1 MASYKYVWIFSII
14 ALFCFSCKKKISSA
28 GSSVLTSENYL
39 NGITTDTFDLLTYT
53 VQEDSIITDNAAN
66 VLLGSY
72 NDPELGNFDA
82 SFYTQIL
89 LGGAEPNFGDVGTI
103 ALDSFVLSLEYTGS
117 GHYGDISTQ
126 TFEVYELD
134 ESISLDST
142 YYAFSVKNTKSTNLL
157 SIGAGAI
164 TPTPNENTIVGQ
176 DTLSPQLRIPLDTNL
191 ARAFIDEAVS
201 GGTTFSGNTEFL
213 EYFKGLY
220 IKSNNGMLAAGQGA
234 ALYFNL
240 NDAGSKL
247 TMYFQQDGESKTYD
261 FVMNSDG
268 ADFVHVDIN
277 YSGAPIEQV
286 LQDSTLG
293 KVEFFAQAFTHRAAI
308 KIPGIDSLPV
318 RSIIHRAH
326 LELPVQYQ
334 TATAYSPGALVSVAT
349 KIKKEDSYYTPLSSI
364 GQYFDYKKHFEVDLR
379 QYVQSILT
387 GQIENTEVVI
397 SPLYFI
403 NSADRIV
410 FNGVNTI
417 NKNKPRLILTYTPY

>member
-1 MASYKYVWIFSII
+1 MTYHKSFWILFIV
-14 ALFCFSCKKKISSA
+14 ALCFSCKKKISSA
-28 GSSVLTSENYL
+28 GSSSLASENYL

-53 VQEDSIITDNAAN
+53 VEEDSIITDNAAN
-66 VLLGSY
+66 VVLGSY

-89 LGGAEPNFGDVGTI
+89 LGGAEPNFGDANTI
-103 ALDSFVLSLEYTGS
+103 SLDSFVLAIEYTGY
-117 GHYGDISTQ
+117 YGDLTAQ

-142 YYAFSVKNTKSTNLL
+142 YYTFSSKNIKSTNLL
-157 SIGAGAI
+157 SFGTGAI
-164 TPTPNENTIVGQ
+164 VPSPGQNMVVGA

-191 ARAFIDEAVS
+191 ARSFINEAVS
-201 GGTTFSGNTEFL
+201 GNTTFSGNTQFL

-220 IKSNNGMLAAGQGA
+220 IKTNNGTFPSGQGA

-240 NDAGSKL
+240 NDAASKL
-247 TMYFQQDGESKTYD
+247 TMYFQQDGESKSYD

-268 ADFVHVDIN
+268 ADFVHIDID
-277 YSGAPIEQV
+277 YSGAPVEQV

-293 KVEFFAQAFTHRAAI
+293 KVEFFAQAYTHRAAI
-308 KIPGIDSLPV
+308 KIPGIDSLPK
-318 RSIIHRAH
+318 RSIIHRAD

-334 TATAYSPGALVSVAT
+334 TATAHSPGALVSVAT
-349 KIKKEDSYYTPLSSI
+349 KINQEDSFYTPLSSI

-379 QYVQSILT
+379 YYVQSILT
-387 GQIENTEVVI
+387 GEIENTEVVI